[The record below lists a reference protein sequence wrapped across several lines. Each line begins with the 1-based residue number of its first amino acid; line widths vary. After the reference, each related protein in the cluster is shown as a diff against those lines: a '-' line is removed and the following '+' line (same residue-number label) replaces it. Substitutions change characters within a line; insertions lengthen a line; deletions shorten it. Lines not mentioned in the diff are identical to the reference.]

1 MTRDTVI
8 KVKDVWKRYGLP
20 FMPRWRQAIDK
31 IRNQEKS
38 IDAYGPWSL
47 RGLDFEIYRGE
58 TLGIIGHN
66 GAGKSTL
73 LKILAGVT
81 PATDGDIQVNG
92 RIFPMIELNA
102 GLHNELTGRQNTY
115 MLGAVMGLSR
125 NEVNDRIEQ
134 IKNFSELEEWFER
147 PVRKYS
153 SGMLTRLGFSVAIH
167 VDADILLIDE
177 VLSVGDITF
186 QRKCFDHMERLQ
198 SDENTTMIF
207 VSHSIRQVERL
218 CERTLMLDAGEQ
230 VAYGKTGEVIDEYYK
245 RSNTNII
252 KHRVNDG
259 KTVIGRYAED
269 PLITID
275 AINLLDGDNNPSD
288 QFVTGQ
294 PLCVE
299 ILYSTPK
306 TYDDVIVGVGIATV
320 DSFYIA
326 GMSSE
331 FDHIITVT
339 GKGSIRCYI
348 DSLPLMS
355 GVYMINV
362 KLRNNWGV
370 TYGGGF
376 ALRSFSITVES
387 DKRLSSDY
395 GVVGIDTHWES
406 KILDAN
412 PSDHKVLK
420 EVE

>member
-1 MTRDTVI
+1 MTQDTVI
-8 KVKDVWKRYGLP
+8 QVNDLWKRYGLP
-20 FMPRWRQAIDK
+20 FIPSWRQTLDK
-31 IRNQEKS
+31 MRNQEKS

-47 RGLDFEIYRGE
+47 HGLNFDVKKGE

-81 PATDGDIQVNG
+81 PPTQGNIEVGG

-102 GLHNELTGRQNTY
+102 GLHNELTGRQNAY
-115 MLGAVMGLSR
+115 MLGAIMGLSR
-125 NEVNDRIEQ
+125 AEINERIEQ
-134 IKNFSELEEWFER
+134 VKEFSELGDWFER

-198 SDENTTMIF
+198 ADQNTTMIF

-218 CERTLMLDAGEQ
+218 CERTLMLDVGQQ

-252 KHRVNDG
+252 EHR
-259 KTVIGRYAED
+259 TVTGQKVVGRYVEN
-269 PLITID
+269 PLITIES
-275 AINLLDGDNNPSD
+275 INLLNKDDVVVSELQTGDD
-288 QFVTGQ
+288 
-294 PLCVE
+294 LCIE
-299 ILYSTPK
+299 IKYSAPEV
-306 TYDDVIVGVGIATV
+306 YDDVIVGIGIATV
-320 DSFYIA
+320 DSFYVA

-331 FDHIITVT
+331 SDQIMTT
-339 GKGSIRCYI
+339 SKQGSIRCYI
-348 DSLPLMS
+348 HELPLMS
-355 GVYMINV
+355 GVYILHV

-370 TYGGGF
+370 TYGGGY
-376 ALRSFSITVES
+376 ALQSFSIVVPS
-387 DKRLSSDY
+387 QHRLSSDY
-395 GVVGIDTHWES
+395 GVVGIAAHWES
-406 KILDAN
+406 LTTQSTTSNDE
-412 PSDHKVLK
+412 DRQKVK
-420 EVE
+420 